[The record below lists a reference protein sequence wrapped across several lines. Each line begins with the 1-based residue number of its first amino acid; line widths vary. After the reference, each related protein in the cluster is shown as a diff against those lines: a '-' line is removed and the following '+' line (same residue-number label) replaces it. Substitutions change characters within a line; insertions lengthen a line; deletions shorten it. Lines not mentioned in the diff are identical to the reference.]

1 MKSRPRF
8 ARGGAIRDGDVYV
21 ERPGDADFARLARQP
36 GFFTVSGC
44 RTMGKTSLVNRWR
57 PTLKG
62 EGIDVALIDVAG
74 LGKPSSLAEWF
85 SLVEKEMAIS
95 LGVSPAGAALPETL
109 PPARRLLS
117 LLEHARGAIGRPF
130 VLVLDEID
138 WIEALDYGQTILAA
152 VRAAQTG
159 LSSQSLDGV
168 TVCLMGLRAAH
179 QLGESLVGGT
189 SSPIGPGVK
198 MRDFELNDDSVE
210 AIAEGFDGL
219 PISTSGTARYLLEQ
233 TGGQPFLTIALAD
246 EVNIQRPTSL
256 EAVADF
262 VASFVETQTAR
273 KSDLFEQT
281 EGFFLLN
288 QGDPQWALRT
298 YDDLIHER
306 AYAMAADAP
315 GAPLLL
321 LSGLVRERDNALE
334 VKGPIFRRVFDEA
347 WVRKMY
353 DRIERTRTR
362 RHSNARSPRR
372 NLPRVFVLNTGGTIG
387 MVRRGDKV
395 VSPKDKDEFLL
406 NYADIREVAD
416 IEFEEPF
423 EPLDSINITMDH
435 WGIVARE
442 IYKRR
447 NDGYAGFVVAH
458 GTDTMAFTASAVAFA
473 LGEHLPF
480 PVVFTGAQATPDVQ
494 HGDARLNILRACMVA
509 TQKIPEVVI
518 CFGNHVFRAVRA
530 QKKDERRFEGFESVR
545 FPPLAEITEI
555 IEIDNERVRVSAPA
569 EPSVQINEERLRA
582 LPNPLDDI
590 QLCDEFASGIL
601 LIQLTPSLE
610 PEFYRPAL
618 DVVDSRTGKPVCRG
632 VIIQTLGAG
641 NVTTIEPYGFMGFIG
656 DAVRRDIPVLITSPY
671 PWRPAAAR
679 EFAPAAAPIDVG
691 AIPGGE
697 MTAAAAV
704 TKFRWGLARVDH
716 LVEDGKVPREKRRE
730 AISALMQSDLIGELA

>member
-21 ERPGDADFARLARQP
+21 ERPGDVEFARLARQP

-57 PTLKG
+57 PTLRG
-62 EGIDVALIDVAG
+62 EAIDVALVDVAG
-74 LGKPSSLAEWF
+74 LGKPSTLGEWF
-85 SLVEKEMAIS
+85 SLVETELSIS
-95 LGVSPAGAALPETL
+95 LGAPPMTAALTESM

-117 LLEHARGAIGRPF
+117 LLEHFRGALGRPLM
-130 VLVLDEID
+130 LVLDEID
-138 WIEALDYGQTILAA
+138 WIEALDYGQLILAA

-159 LSSQSLDGV
+159 LSAEPINGI

-189 SSPIGPGVK
+189 SSPIGPGVR

-210 AIAEGFDGL
+210 AIAEGFDKL
-219 PISTSGTARYLLEQ
+219 PISASDTARYLLEQ

-246 EVNIQRPTSL
+246 EINIQRPTSMNDL
-256 EAVADF
+256 T
-262 VASFVETQTAR
+262 SFVESLIETQRAR

-321 LSGLVRERDNALE
+321 LSGLVRERNNALE

-353 DRIERTRTR
+353 DRIERMK
-362 RHSNARSPRR
+362 RHQKTKSPRR
-372 NLPRVFVLNTGGTIG
+372 DLPRVFVLNTGGTIG

-395 VSPKDKDEFLL
+395 VSAKDKDEFLL
-406 NYADIREVAD
+406 NYGDIREVAD

-447 NDGYAGFVVAH
+447 HDGYAGFVVAH

-494 HGDARLNILRACMVA
+494 HGDARLNILRACLVA
-509 TQKIPEVVI
+509 TQRIPEVVI

-530 QKKDERRFEGFESVR
+530 QKRDERRFEGFESVR

-555 IEIDNERVRVSAPA
+555 IEIDNERIRVDMSD
-569 EPSVQINEERLRA
+569 EPSVQVNEERLRP
-582 LPNPLDDI
+582 LPDPLHDI
-590 QLCDEFASGIL
+590 QLSDDFASGIL

-618 DVVDSRTGKPVCRG
+618 DATDPRTGKPVCRG

-656 DAVRRDIPVLITSPY
+656 DAVGRDIPVLITSPY

-716 LVEDGKVPREKRRE
+716 LVEAGTIPREKRRDE
-730 AISALMQSDLIGELA
+730 ISALMQRDIIGELA